1 MPILNR
7 EDNIGDYRIPLP
19 ETVRKVEPEGRDLF
33 SAAFE
38 QTQFLPDLIA
48 NTQFKNDFDPEYDF
62 MDDIKGTQYEQF
74 SDSFAEVYNAGRA
87 DLVKARIDR
96 EIQNSQTIADNGVG
110 GYAVLLGT
118 GLLDPINLIPFAG
131 PSVKIGKTGSVLRTT
146 AKMAATGAALTAAS
160 EIPLTAIK
168 ETQTAG
174 DAVTGIAAGTVL
186 FGVVGGVAAKLAD
199 RAQFDS
205 IAKQMDEDLN
215 RPIDAYEALHLAEKE
230 SIGAAKTGTTLQQET
245 LIPAKGME
253 KIPLTPALRL
263 ARSPNLE
270 ARKAVQNLTEFS
282 PEFNKIEEGIA
293 SPQSAETL
301 VSQATGKFAKGI
313 EEHQKVYNEYRKA
326 TKELGAKPLKPSEFN
341 EEVGKAMFN
350 KDTSVDPHIAK
361 TAANYRKVL
370 FDPLK
375 KEAIEVGLLPKN
387 IKPQDAD
394 SYFSVVYNR
403 QKVAANEGKFKE
415 IVAEHIRGDTENIL
429 KNIDKETA
437 ARAKKLD
444 IELAALKTEKMTN
457 QLRMRIGKLE
467 SEKIKIPEEAD
478 TLKQLMKT
486 TDYADDVAQEIAE
499 TIKGYDDFMQPL
511 GMEIKSRG
519 PLKEKVFHIPTN
531 KITDFLDTD
540 VARVSE
546 RYSQVMGREIALKRT
561 FGSTSFKD
569 FMIPIRENYQQIAAK
584 IPDGPKKMAFD
595 KLRKKEEADLQF
607 LFDKVRGTY
616 RSTNNPDSLISRA
629 ANTAKTLNFLRL
641 MGGVLLSSIPDIAN
655 IVMRH
660 GFTAPVR
667 DFLIPRISAMN
678 SLKLVKAEGQLAG
691 QVIESITNA
700 RVAAFFDLE
709 SVYARGSKFERG
721 MQNMTKTFSKM
732 TFMNWWNDSMKLVVT
747 SVTQAKILRSGETLL
762 QGGKIP
768 KRDMRALLSLGID
781 ENSLRQ
787 IAVQSRKYGKKQDGL
802 RIANSESWDN
812 ADVARK
818 FRAALTKEGN
828 STIITPGSGD
838 KPTLMSKELGGLIT
852 QFKGFAFATHQRVLI
867 PALQRGQS
875 EGYMAQGMAAMML
888 MGMLTYAIKE
898 KAAGRK
904 LSDNPAK
911 WIFEGVDRSGI
922 ASVLME
928 GHNMTEKLTGVGM
941 NRFMDTDGASR
952 YSSRSTAEAL
962 LGPSL
967 GLVLNASQI
976 ANNVGKGE
984 FSESDLRGV
993 RRMVPFQNLFYL
1005 RYLIDQGESGVAEG
1019 LGLDKRRVAKDR

>member
-1 MPILNR
+1 MPVLNR
-7 EDNIGDYRIPLP
+7 EDNVGDYQIPLP
-19 ETVRKVEPEGRDLF
+19 ETFRKPEVEGRGLF
-33 SAAFE
+33 PAAFE

-48 NTQFKNDFDPEYDF
+48 NSNFQNTFDPDYDF
-62 MDDIKGTQYEQF
+62 MEDIKGTPYEQF
-74 SDSFAEVYNAGRA
+74 SDSFTEVYNAGRA

-96 EIQNSQTIADNGVG
+96 ELQNSQTIADNGVG

-118 GLLDPINLIPFAG
+118 SVLDPMNLAG
-131 PSVKIGKTGSVLRTT
+131 VGVGVKVGKTGSVLART
-146 AKMAATGAALTAAS
+146 AKMAGTGAALTAAS

-168 ETQTAG
+168 ETLTAE
-174 DAVTGIAAGTVL
+174 DAVVGIGAGALL
-186 FGVVGGVAAKLAD
+186 FGVVGGTAAKLTD

-215 RPIDAYEALHLAEKE
+215 RPIDAYESLYEAEKG
-230 SIGAAKTGTTLQQET
+230 SIGAAKTGLTMQQET

-253 KIPLTPALRL
+253 KIPLTPALRI

-270 ARKAVQNLTEFS
+270 ARKALQNLTEFS
-282 PEFNKIEEGIA
+282 PEFNKIKEGIA

-301 VSQATGKFAKGI
+301 VSQATGKFVIGI
-313 EEHQKVYNEYRKA
+313 KEHQKIYNEYRKT
-326 TKELGAKPLKPSEFN
+326 TKGLGVKPLKPSEFN
-341 EEVGKAMFN
+341 DEIGKAMFN
-350 KDTSVDPHIAK
+350 SDTHADPHITKA
-361 TAANYRKVL
+361 AANYRKVL

-375 KEAIEVGLLPKN
+375 QEAIEVGLLPKN

-403 QKVAANEGKFKE
+403 QKVAANEDRFKA
-415 IVAEHIRGDTENIL
+415 IVSEHIMGDTENIL
-429 KNIDKETA
+429 KNIDKEVL
-437 ARAKKLD
+437 ARTKKLD
-444 IELAALKTEKMTN
+444 IELAALKTEKLTN
-457 QLRMRIGKLE
+457 QMKMRIGKLE
-467 SEKIKIPEEAD
+467 AEKIRIPEEAD
-478 TLKQLMKT
+478 DLKRFMKT
-486 TDYADDVAQEIAE
+486 PDYAQDVAQEIAE

-561 FGSTSFKD
+561 FGSTSFED
-569 FMIPIRENYQQIAAK
+569 FMIPIRENYQQLNAK
-584 IPDGPKKMAFD
+584 IPDGPKKLAFD

-607 LFDKVRGTY
+607 MFEKVRGTF
-616 RSTNNPDSLISRA
+616 RGAANPDSLISRA

-641 MGGVLLSSIPDIAN
+641 MGGVMQSSIPDIAN

-660 GFTAPVR
+660 GFAAPVR

-678 SLKLVKAEGQLAG
+678 AMKLVKAEGQLAN
-691 QVIESITNA
+691 QVTEAVTNS

-721 MQNMTKTFSKM
+721 MQNMTKTFSKV
-732 TFMNWWNDSMKLVVT
+732 TFMNWWNDTMKMIVT
-747 SVTQAKILRSGETLL
+747 SIAQAKILRSGETLL

-787 IAVQSRKYGKKQDGL
+787 IASQSRKYGKKEGGV
-802 RIANSESWDN
+802 RIANSEAWDN

-838 KPTLMSKELGGLIT
+838 KPVMMSKELGGLLL
-852 QFKGFAFATHQRVLI
+852 QFKGFAFATHQRLLI
-867 PALQRGQS
+867 PALQRGAS
-875 EGYMAQGMAAMML
+875 EGYMVSGITAMMA
-888 MGMLTYAIKE
+888 MGMLTYAVKE
-898 KAAGRK
+898 LTAGRK
-904 LSDNPAK
+904 LTDNPAK
-911 WIFEGVDRSGI
+911 WVFEGVDRSGMV
-922 ASVLME
+922 SVLME

-941 NRFMDTDGASR
+941 NRFMDSDGASR

-962 LGPSL
+962 IGPSL
-967 GLVLNASQI
+967 GLVLGASQI
-976 ANNVGKGE
+976 ASHVGKGE
-984 FSESDLRGV
+984 FNETDLRGV
-993 RRMVPFQNLFYL
+993 RRMMPYQNLFYL
-1005 RYLIDQGESGVAEG
+1005 RYLIDQGEGGIADG
-1019 LGLDKRRVAKDR
+1019 LGLEKRRVAK